1 VNLQVGEV
9 SIVPVR
15 TAAELKRFIRV
26 PARLYRA
33 DPNFVPPLEME
44 RLDAL
49 RPGKNPYFEHAEA
62 QFFLA
67 VRDGR
72 DVGRISAQ
80 IDHLVKDAG
89 LGFFGLI
96 AAEDDARVFAALFAA
111 AEEWLRARGRTR
123 VQGPFSLSINE
134 ESGLLVDG
142 FDTPPM
148 VFMAHDP
155 RYAGA
160 RIEALGYAK
169 AKDLIA
175 YMQEVN
181 PEFPEDVMR
190 LVNRSEGRGITI
202 RHIDMKR
209 IEPEFRL
216 VLDIFNDG
224 WSQNWGFVPFTQ
236 AELVHMARSLKPL
249 LDPTWTAI
257 AEYEGQAV
265 AFAILLPNLNEII
278 RDFKGRLLPFNWLK
292 MLLRLK
298 RGPRTGR
305 VALMG
310 VRRSFAGGLLG
321 GMVPLAMIHSLKRHA
336 MPKGLQQTELSWI
349 LEDNRPM
356 RRMIEALNAIAYK
369 TYRVFEKQLP

>member
-1 VNLQVGEV
+1 MGELT
-9 SIVPVR
+9 IVPVR

-26 PARLYRA
+26 PSRLYSA
-33 DPNFVPPLEME
+33 DPNYVPALELE

-80 IDHLVKDAG
+80 VDRLVQDPA
-89 LGFFGLI
+89 LGFFGMI
-96 AAEDDARVFAALFAA
+96 AAEDDPAVFAALFAA

-123 VQGPFSLSINE
+123 VQGPFNLSINE

-142 FDTPPM
+142 FDAPPM
-148 VFMAHDP
+148 LFMAHDP
-155 RYAGA
+155 RYAAA
-160 RIEALGYAK
+160 RIEALGYGK

-175 YMQEVN
+175 YIYDVQKG
-181 PEFPEDVMR
+181 FPEDVQR
-190 LVNRSEGRGITI
+190 LVQRSASRGISI
-202 RHIDMKR
+202 RHIDMSR
-209 IEPEFRL
+209 MEDEFRM
-216 VLDIFNDG
+216 VMGIFNDG
-224 WSQNWGFVPFTQ
+224 WSQNWGFIPFTE
-236 AELVHMARSLKPL
+236 AELTHMAKGLKPL
-249 LDPTWTAI
+249 MDPTWTAV
-257 AEYEGQAV
+257 AEHEGQAV
-265 AFAILLPNLNEII
+265 AFAILLPNLNEVI
-278 RDFKGRLLPFNWLK
+278 RDFRGRLLPFNWLK

-298 RGPRTGR
+298 RGTRTGR

-321 GMVPLAMIHSLKRHA
+321 GMVPLAMIHSLEVHSL
-336 MPKGLQQTELSWI
+336 PKGLQKAELSWI

-356 RRMIEALNAIAYK
+356 RRMIEALHAIPYK
-369 TYRVFEKQLP
+369 TYRVFEKTLS